1 MKNDILK
8 PTKAISFPKI
18 NLDGVKGVLID
29 LDNTL
34 YHYRPPH
41 EKAMQAVHRFLCKI
55 YPMPKD
61 VFEKDFERVWDKIYE
76 ELGNIPIA
84 HNRALIFQR
93 FAEEKG
99 IRKPYEFGLK
109 ADTIYFKKVFTWMRR
124 LGPDK
129 NAVSFLKECKK
140 KALPVCLVTD
150 LFATIQ
156 TKKLKAL
163 KLTDYVDFI
172 VANDEVGFDKPNAK
186 MFTKALEKIGLSEK
200 DVIMIG
206 DHPVKDIQG
215 AQKIGIRTHQVEL
228 LK

>member
-1 MKNDILK
+1 
-8 PTKAISFPKI
+8 
-18 NLDGVKGVLID
+18 
-29 LDNTL
+29 
-34 YHYRPPH
+34 
-41 EKAMQAVHRFLCKI
+41 
-55 YPMPKD
+55 
-61 VFEKDFERVWDKIYE
+61 
-76 ELGNIPIA
+76 
-84 HNRALIFQR
+84 
-93 FAEEKG
+93 
-99 IRKPYEFGLK
+99 
-109 ADTIYFKKVFTWMRR
+109 MRR

-150 LFATIQ
+150 LFASIQ

-206 DHPVKDIQG
+206 DHPLKDIQG
-215 AQKIGIRTHQVEL
+215 AKNLGIRTYQVEL